1 MAKVSTKSRE
11 LLTLMAELAA
21 INDVDAIIDKVLSQL
36 TELYSEAK
44 LTASEEGSLSLPLK
58 LKGTVVAYI
67 SFDAMEIA
75 SPSARN
81 DRKWSKEDKT
91 ELELFMTLVSLRVEE
106 LQLAMDLSASNER
119 LLEQGKYM
127 SQIFSTV
134 SHELRTPLTNVIGF
148 SELMLA
154 RDLDEGTRKQYLSE
168 ISRSARR
175 LASLI
180 NDFLDLSR
188 VEASGAIRLAEME
201 PADLDWIAERA
212 WKDLNTEL
220 IFNRSSAEIDWQV
233 AKSLPKVSADT
244 DAMIRVFI
252 NLFSNAIKYGAG
264 SKVICSIQVTKDL
277 VQVKVEDKGIGI
289 KADMLEAVFERFTR
303 LDNDVTRETSGTG
316 LGLWICQ
323 QIVEAHGGKIWCES
337 EPNKGTSV
345 YFTLPAL
352 R

>member
-1 MAKVSTKSRE
+1 MAKTSTKARE
-11 LLTLMAELAA
+11 LLALMAELAE
-21 INDVDAIIDKVLSQL
+21 INDVDAIIDKVLHCLSR
-36 TELYSEAK
+36 LYSEAK
-44 LTASEEGSLSLPLK
+44 LTAAAEGDFALELK
-58 LKGTVVAYI
+58 LKGTTCAYI
-67 SFDAMEIA
+67 SFIE
-75 SPSARN
+75 SK
-81 DRKWSKEDKT
+81 KWPKEDKT
-91 ELELFMTLVSLRVEE
+91 ELELFMTLVSQRVEE
-106 LQLAMDLSASNER
+106 LQLAMDLGASNER

-154 RDLDEGTRKQYLSE
+154 RDLDEATSKQYLSE

-188 VEASGAIRLAEME
+188 VEASGELRLAEME
-201 PADLDWIAERA
+201 AADIDWIAERA

-220 IFNRSSAEIDWQV
+220 IFNRSSAEIEWQL
-233 AKSLPKVSADT
+233 AKNLPKVNVDT

-264 SKVICSIQVTKDL
+264 SKVSCNIQVTKDL
-277 VQVKVEDKGIGI
+277 VQVRVEDRGIGI
-289 KADMLEAVFERFTR
+289 RADMLETVFERFTR

-316 LGLWICQ
+316 LGLWICR
-323 QIVEAHGGKIWCES
+323 QIVEAHGGKIWCTS

-345 YFTLPAL
+345 YFTLPTI